1 MKINK
6 WLYMSAAL
14 LVLAGCDDDWN
25 EDKLDGFKRPEVTD
39 IKKIE
44 YTLLDADYK
53 AIATNKT
60 NKALAESLG
69 LSDALSKLT
78 NDKYFTDEIPASKFI
93 PAFLSDTYP
102 TADDKSA
109 IKVTYSKLV
118 GEPEYL
124 ATIGGA
130 KHYQLTSDDYAK
142 VWGESVKAPFLSPKT
157 ENRIS
162 KLLGEAM
169 EDAAEGDMVMVDYA
183 YSETEPSI
191 GGGEEKMVYQ
201 QVSEITEEGG
211 NYVIVAPDKEGNLI
225 PFGKLQDESKN
236 YGHMAGEAVTVTNG
250 FITSDV
256 TDYVIAVAP
265 SSVGYTLQ
273 RPDGKF
279 IYQQGT
285 YNSFNLGATIPDNA
299 FADWVFQPI
308 QDGMFTLVNDK
319 NKKTVKLNFYEKGG
333 TYSYGCYPG
342 TSFGEYLNASMKVN
356 DGDFKA
362 QNIALEEVSYVW
374 KYDAGYGYWKAGAY
388 ANNKNNPTESWLV
401 SPEIDLSKATKPV
414 LSFDNIL
421 NHLKG
426 HERAGYVEAYIL
438 ADYTDDVQTA
448 AKTLVEG
455 ITWGSGSSWTAVNSG
470 DIDLSAYA
478 GKKVRLAFMYKST
491 TECAPTFEVYNIAVK
506 EPVNGYYADVK
517 IFKQIPESEA
527 AMSVSAYGMASTRS
541 ADGCNRTALYAY
553 DGSGWNKHALNGITL
568 DVMQPEAYS
577 SLGVGYLTSASTVLP
592 VYLKNAYPYAQEED
606 VIAVAYYAS
615 AENAVAAKELIYNG
629 AEWIMTQK
637 AISFVDKFVKSN
649 GAWVYDPSVV
659 LELPVGKNQPV
670 SSVYYQAMTDWVW
683 ENVDVPNGMV
693 KGQGY
698 VTTYG
703 NNEYYTGA
711 SAYQGNADWR
721 PSAAKN
727 QYPAE
732 YESMADADIVALLQ
746 KRFVE
751 VMGEVLASLNPDA
764 KMVDGV
770 DVFYTINFGVYTGT
784 AENWTVV
791 YKLVADGKF
800 EYVEGSLAKR

>member
-124 ATIGGA
+124 ATIGEA

-236 YGHMAGEAVTVTNG
+236 YGYMAGEAVTVTNG

-362 QNIALEEVSYVW
+362 QNIAL
-374 KYDAGYGYWKAGAY
+374 
-388 ANNKNNPTESWLV
+388 
-401 SPEIDLSKATKPV
+401 
-414 LSFDNIL
+414 
-421 NHLKG
+421 
-426 HERAGYVEAYIL
+426 
-438 ADYTDDVQTA
+438 
-448 AKTLVEG
+448 
-455 ITWGSGSSWTAVNSG
+455 
-470 DIDLSAYA
+470 
-478 GKKVRLAFMYKST
+478 
-491 TECAPTFEVYNIAVK
+491 
-506 EPVNGYYADVK
+506 
-517 IFKQIPESEA
+517 
-527 AMSVSAYGMASTRS
+527 
-541 ADGCNRTALYAY
+541 
-553 DGSGWNKHALNGITL
+553 
-568 DVMQPEAYS
+568 
-577 SLGVGYLTSASTVLP
+577 
-592 VYLKNAYPYAQEED
+592 
-606 VIAVAYYAS
+606 
-615 AENAVAAKELIYNG
+615 
-629 AEWIMTQK
+629 
-637 AISFVDKFVKSN
+637 
-649 GAWVYDPSVV
+649 
-659 LELPVGKNQPV
+659 
-670 SSVYYQAMTDWVW
+670 
-683 ENVDVPNGMV
+683 
-693 KGQGY
+693 
-698 VTTYG
+698 
-703 NNEYYTGA
+703 
-711 SAYQGNADWR
+711 
-721 PSAAKN
+721 
-727 QYPAE
+727 
-732 YESMADADIVALLQ
+732 
-746 KRFVE
+746 
-751 VMGEVLASLNPDA
+751 
-764 KMVDGV
+764 
-770 DVFYTINFGVYTGT
+770 
-784 AENWTVV
+784 
-791 YKLVADGKF
+791 
-800 EYVEGSLAKR
+800 

>member
-236 YGHMAGEAVTVTNG
+236 YGYMAGEAVTVTNG

-342 TSFGEYLNASMKVN
+342 TS
-356 DGDFKA
+356 
-362 QNIALEEVSYVW
+362 LES
-374 KYDAGYGYWKAGAY
+374 
-388 ANNKNNPTESWLV
+388 
-401 SPEIDLSKATKPV
+401 I
-414 LSFDNIL
+414 
-421 NHLKG
+421 
-426 HERAGYVEAYIL
+426 
-438 ADYTDDVQTA
+438 
-448 AKTLVEG
+448 
-455 ITWGSGSSWTAVNSG
+455 
-470 DIDLSAYA
+470 
-478 GKKVRLAFMYKST
+478 
-491 TECAPTFEVYNIAVK
+491 
-506 EPVNGYYADVK
+506 
-517 IFKQIPESEA
+517 
-527 AMSVSAYGMASTRS
+527 
-541 ADGCNRTALYAY
+541 
-553 DGSGWNKHALNGITL
+553 
-568 DVMQPEAYS
+568 
-577 SLGVGYLTSASTVLP
+577 
-592 VYLKNAYPYAQEED
+592 
-606 VIAVAYYAS
+606 
-615 AENAVAAKELIYNG
+615 
-629 AEWIMTQK
+629 
-637 AISFVDKFVKSN
+637 
-649 GAWVYDPSVV
+649 
-659 LELPVGKNQPV
+659 
-670 SSVYYQAMTDWVW
+670 
-683 ENVDVPNGMV
+683 
-693 KGQGY
+693 
-698 VTTYG
+698 
-703 NNEYYTGA
+703 
-711 SAYQGNADWR
+711 
-721 PSAAKN
+721 
-727 QYPAE
+727 
-732 YESMADADIVALLQ
+732 
-746 KRFVE
+746 
-751 VMGEVLASLNPDA
+751 
-764 KMVDGV
+764 
-770 DVFYTINFGVYTGT
+770 
-784 AENWTVV
+784 
-791 YKLVADGKF
+791 
-800 EYVEGSLAKR
+800 